1 MKKDGHNLIKSLVF
15 GGVVALGLSTN
26 STESFAAELD
36 DVSSQ
41 IPILEQ
47 STNIGDISST
57 DSKIQTMKDAA
68 EVVEGDAVA
77 EAGYLDEANNAV
89 ETKNLDDEKSEELL
103 KGGKDVLDQA
113 EEKNDQVNEVYDDF
127 VEEADEAAADFE
139 YSAKDHGLEEYVE
152 KCNNT
157 SDLQEKIDIID
168 EANQVAYSEVR
179 RLKEEEAQL
188 EEELAK
194 INSSETE
201 EYVRYQEASAKYDE
215 LLKEYQEIH
224 TEWLA
229 LKEEL
234 GDGADVSPEVLA
246 EYELRLNEFLQAKE
260 AFEESNAKFD
270 EIYYAREQAEAA
282 AENSETN
289 AENWYSD
296 LSDALS
302 DRQVKR
308 AAYDTADSRLK
319 DIDKDGDLDKRKEY
333 AELSAKHDKAYQAK
347 ESALNEKTNAEM
359 DLESLVD
366 EVISKQMAVHDEL
379 RDANGFYSEFEC
391 YYAPYRDALSNLS
404 KAHDIKTRS
413 EDALQKTRIT
423 YSELKTV
430 IAEYKANESGAINYK
445 KTLEEMQKAVD
456 DIGATI
462 DYEQAENDNQAVR
475 DNYDKIAEATD
486 SSADEFLK
494 AAAENGLGDY
504 ASRIAAATTTDEKVA
519 LIDEAIAAYK
529 EKLDSN
535 ADKSGI
541 DADEYKAL
549 LEELAEYEA
558 KYAEAEKNYN
568 DAVAAYNQQI
578 IDNREVYDNYQ
589 KSLIEQERLLA
600 KKRVLDKRSKEL
612 QRAKDTIDEKFYSP
626 YDNDWYES
634 LLRESEERIARYEA
648 LLFNSKNTISDVSE
662 ILGEYIEANIQRTI
676 YSDLYKK
683 VTRIDSEIEDLTA
696 EYDSIDSDL
705 YAPYGIVRE
714 AGYAYSEYF
723 GDLELIRDSAK
734 AEFDGVSANL
744 DDLQRQRYSYAYGE
758 DYSKIAG
765 LLNAA
770 ESYKEAL
777 QYNDEAKTL
786 VAKAES
792 LTRETEA
799 DYKLTSCSA
808 DVSSEYNTVIE
819 GKPVVVKGTISVFT
833 RVADKALSSIHN
845 VQELCQNARDT
856 INVVVFVTISDI
868 NGNELTSVVRA
879 MDVAA

>member
-1 MKKDGHNLIKSLVF
+1 MKKNGHKLIKSLVF
-15 GGVVALGLSTN
+15 GGVVALGLSAN

-36 DVSSQ
+36 DVSNQ
-41 IPILEQ
+41 TPVLEQ
-47 STNIGDISST
+47 STNIGQTSST
-57 DSKIQTMKDAA
+57 DSKFQSMEDAA
-68 EVVEGDAVA
+68 QVVEGDAIA
-77 EAGYLDEANNAV
+77 EAGYLKEANEAV
-89 ETKNLDDEKSEELL
+89 EAGNLNEEKSEELL

-113 EEKNDQVNEVYDDF
+113 EEKTEQVKEAY
-127 VEEADEAAADFE
+127 EEYAEKADETAAGFRYIADDRGMNE
-139 YSAKDHGLEEYVE
+139 YAERCDA
-152 KCNNT
+152 T

-168 EANQVAYSEVR
+168 EADQVAYSEVR

-215 LLKEYQEIH
+215 LLNEYQEIH
-224 TEWLA
+224 AEWLA

-289 AENWYSD
+289 AENWYTD

-359 DLESLVD
+359 DLESLID
-366 EVISKQMAVHDEL
+366 EVISKQENVRYEL
-379 RDANGFYSEFEC
+379 RDANGVYSEFEC
-391 YYAPYRDALSNLS
+391 YYGEYRNALSDLLN
-404 KAHDIKTRS
+404 AQNIKTRS
-413 EDALQKTRIT
+413 EDALQKTRIS
-423 YSELKTV
+423 YSKLKTV
-430 IAEYKANESGAINYK
+430 IAEYIANESGATNYK
-445 KTLEEMQKAVD
+445 KALEEMQKAID
-456 DIGATI
+456 EISTTI
-462 DYEQAENDNQAVR
+462 DYEQAEADNQSVR
-475 DNYDKIAEATD
+475 DNYDKIAEAKD
-486 SSADEFLK
+486 SSAEEFLK

-504 ASRIAAATTTDEKVA
+504 AFRIKAATTTDEKLA

-535 ADKSGI
+535 AYKSGI
-541 DADEYKAL
+541 DSDEYKAL
-549 LEELAEYEA
+549 LEEIAEYEA
-558 KYAEAEKNYN
+558 KYAEAERNYN
-568 DAVAAYNQQI
+568 NAVAAYDKQV
-578 IDNREVYDNYQ
+578 IDHKDVYDNYQ
-589 KSLIEQERLLA
+589 KSLAEQERLLA
-600 KKRVLDKRSKEL
+600 KKRDLDKRVKEL
-612 QRAKDTIDEKFYSP
+612 KRSKDTIDEKFYKP
-626 YDNDWYES
+626 YDNEWYES
-634 LLRESEERIARYEA
+634 LIHECDERIARYET
-648 LLFNSKNTISDVSE
+648 LLFNSNNTISDVSE

-683 VTRIDSEIEDLTA
+683 VTRIDFDIDDLTS
-696 EYDSIDSDL
+696 EYDSIYDDL

-723 GDLELIRDSAK
+723 GALESIRNSAK
-734 AEFDGVSANL
+734 AELDGVSANL
-744 DDLQRQRYSYAYGE
+744 DDLQRQRYNYAYGE
-758 DYSKIAG
+758 DYSKIAR

-808 DVSSEYNTVIE
+808 DVSSETKTEIE
-819 GKPVVVKGTISVFT
+819 GKPVLVTGTISVFT
-833 RVADKALSSIHN
+833 RVADKTLSSIHN
-845 VQELCQNARDT
+845 VQELCENARDT
-856 INVVVFVTISDI
+856 INVVVFVTVSDL
-868 NGNELTSVVRA
+868 NGNVLTSVVKA